1 MNSQSILNIDGID
14 LKARTSVGRCVDAA
28 SKELTQG
35 TSDRHM
41 WSKHSNT
48 WVNNFSLVYSIG
60 VQ

>member
-1 MNSQSILNIDGID
+1 MLNIDGLD

-28 SKELTQG
+28 SEELTQG
-35 TSDRHM
+35 TSNGHM